1 MSLLLID
8 MDGTLRELL
17 SGQQYFPN
25 PKDQRIIEGA
35 QIAIRAYKDDWIIAG
50 ITNQGGVAAGHK
62 SMQDCIKE
70 PQALLKQGMISSKR
84 NLQKQLTKS
93 LNL

>member
-8 MDGTLRELL
+8 MDGTLREPL
-17 SGQQYFPN
+17 SGQQYFQH

-62 SMQDCIKE
+62 SMQECITE
-70 PQALLKQGMISSKR
+70 QQYTLELYHFF
-84 NLQKQLTKS
+84 
-93 LNL
+93 